1 MICREVSVNS
11 PGNPGEEKEGY
22 GGKDWHDRMTPC
34 TCPGKRNVTMQI
46 HCEKANKKPDDLK
59 LPHGTT
65 AENNEQSSRRDE
77 THNISCV
84 MYSIIIFIIK
94 NSKIIKKVMLRSITL
109 TFRRC
114 DVGNITVLTIGAV
127 FTY

>member
-1 MICREVSVNS
+1 
-11 PGNPGEEKEGY
+11 
-22 GGKDWHDRMTPC
+22 MTPC
-34 TCPGKRNVTMQI
+34 TCPGKRNVAMQI

-65 AENNEQSSRRDE
+65 AENKEQSSRRDE

-94 NSKIIKKVMLRSITL
+94 NSKIIKKVMLLSITL

-114 DVGNITVLTIGAV
+114 DVGNITFLTIGAV
-127 FTY
+127 FTYKLCRC